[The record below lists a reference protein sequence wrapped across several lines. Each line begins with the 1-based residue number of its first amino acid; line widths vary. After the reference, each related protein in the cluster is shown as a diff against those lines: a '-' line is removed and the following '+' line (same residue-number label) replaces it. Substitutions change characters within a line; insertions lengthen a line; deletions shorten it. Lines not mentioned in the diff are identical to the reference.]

1 VKKFKYRPLSLA
13 LACMLAPYQYLH
25 ASDVPLDI
33 IQESYGGNQFGY
45 RLGINVGVN
54 GATPEEYLFDTGSDS
69 FNIDVGTNTGGH
81 GAAWFPNQPGVAQS
95 APYAYL
101 YGNGTYGYW
110 QSDTTVSSV
119 QFYNS
124 ASGAKVGSIATP
136 QGLPVAI
143 AQDWMGTQ
151 ASLAPD
157 TPGQAI
163 TTIGGNTLYQDLT
176 WQQSLN
182 QGNAPE
188 EGRFY
193 GTFGTGDFGN
203 GIAGSLTK
211 SGYIVEANGAA
222 GDPGKCGSACLIV
235 GLTPALR
242 AQFLSVVPWIGGGQ
256 GTFPLSG
263 APAANQFD
271 TQFLY
276 VLTDGKHSSS
286 ATLPTLFDTGTPNIM
301 IIDND
306 LGVLTHET
314 ALGHINSN
322 NDEIPGIT
330 LTATGVSAGSQPSS
344 IVTGNDASGDYSN
357 VVTVGPYGGFPDS
370 AIYGISFF
378 FHNAVMYDLQN
389 KATGYT
395 PYYVSD
401 SPITTSFTVTSAM
414 GPLGLAGV
422 ISGTGTFQVASGA
435 VANLSGTNTYTGST
449 NVAKG
454 GWLGLAG
461 PGSLAQSSGI
471 HIDGTFDI
479 SRTSQ
484 STAARSLSGAG
495 NVLLGGTTLVL
506 TNAVGTFSGQL
517 ADGGLGGGVG
527 GRLIVAGGKEML
539 TGHSTYTGW
548 TGVSAPGELDL
559 SSSGSLAGSAINL
572 GVLSNSGLISGS
584 VINRG
589 QLVDNGSIMGS
600 VSNDGMLTG
609 QGRIGGDLVVS
620 GTVAP
625 GNAAA
630 SYRTLTVSGNYTQSA
645 GSAYLAQ
652 LSPLQA
658 GTSSLI
664 AVNGNATLAPGA
676 KFGLVVASP
685 GQLYSLGARYTVL
698 TANQG
703 LSGTYTLGQAALS
716 AVLGI
721 DPIYDAKHFSLEVV
735 QRRALMAVGGTRNE
749 TAALAALQHLP
760 SSNTLFTAVTSLQSD
775 GQIRNA
781 ADQLDGEIHASV
793 QNTFLED
800 SRYVRDAVFG
810 RLRQATQD
818 EPTAAAAATSAPTVQ
833 TQSNGLAWW
842 GQFVGSW
849 GHGDGDGNAAAMSQT
864 LSGFLIGADM
874 PVGENTSVGVASG
887 YTQTALNISKGTSSA
902 ASDDA
907 YLSLYSGTQ
916 LGAFGLSMGA
926 AYTQHSLDTSRTIA
940 LADFTDH
947 TQSSSKAYTAQ
958 VFGEAGYQFQLK
970 TTTLEPFAQAAY
982 VRLTD
987 DAFQE
992 HGGAAALAGSG
1003 DDRAVTYMTLGAHAA
1018 TNFQFNGD
1026 LFTAH
1031 GTLGWRHSFGD
1042 VNPDTAMT
1050 FTGGSSFNVEGL
1062 PIARNALVVDTGL
1075 DLHIARNA
1083 VLSLSYSGQI
1093 ARHAVDSGVRGGFI
1107 WRF

>member
-378 FHNAVMYDLQN
+378 FQGNRLHAVLRLRQSHHDEFHRHLRDGTTRSGGRDL
-389 KATGYT
+389 GYRNVPGGIGSRGQSQRHQYLHRLDECRQRWLAGSGWSRKPRAVVGHPHRRNFRYF
-395 PYYVSD
+395 PYVAVD
-401 SPITTSFTVTSAM
+401 G
-414 GPLGLAGV
+414 GPLAL
-422 ISGTGTFQVASGA
+422 
-435 VANLSGTNTYTGST
+435 
-449 NVAKG
+449 
-454 GWLGLAG
+454 
-461 PGSLAQSSGI
+461 
-471 HIDGTFDI
+471 
-479 SRTSQ
+479 R
-484 STAARSLSGAG
+484 
-495 NVLLGGTTLVL
+495 LGGTTLVL